1 MLIEEQVV
9 AAKMRARQV
18 PVEILG
24 FDVECKKISNQRVES
39 LGDPAYLLL
48 SQIGHCCQLRRNRE
62 RFDGDI
68 GMCLC
73 CLPGSHAGCSP
84 YMHRCVNLLFG
95 SCVSS
100 CMGTLY
106 DYTSPGVRFFTSS
119 IPGDMRVCSFSIPLA
134 GSRLRRSRPAR
145 GSPMRRV
152 RAGVAAGP
160 PRLHA
165 PFLHIQQGC
174 ALRVEWTKR
183 LHQKPWD

>member
-119 IPGDMRVCSFSIPLA
+119 IPGDMRVCLFSITLA
-134 GSRLRRSRPAR
+134 HACGARLMYFAWCSRASPWRERTKTLRSRY
-145 GSPMRRV
+145 
-152 RAGVAAGP
+152 
-160 PRLHA
+160 
-165 PFLHIQQGC
+165 
-174 ALRVEWTKR
+174 ALISNPGER
-183 LHQKPWD
+183 